1 MVKSVWGMRI
11 SKAKSFWLHVV
22 VTSMIVSSTAQ
33 SGTLSG
39 QSDIDSSVARIR
51 ADIYRA
57 RHIGLRRDRS
67 AVPELLQILD
77 AGFNHSDNLLHRY
90 RLKPALP
97 WSASY
102 LTHLQT
108 ATIVALGRIGDP
120 RALPV
125 LEKVLSSDPFH
136 PLDPTRVD
144 REVLEKIVSSKPRA
158 NWSLLPLTPFAEVAV
173 ARIKAEQAVPRANT
187 LAKWQ
192 EQVRHFFDAVGMSL
206 PEMVQQLADENK
218 SRHPYVHDSP
228 PSRARVALRALAE
241 MAAEAYRE
249 GCRQSFDWLSRAGIA
264 WDADI
269 GARLTVEL
277 AKRTPEQRL
286 SWLMEQMRS
295 KTVLTAAESY
305 LSQAIADLS
314 DSAVP
319 ALEKWLQELWAARAV
334 ETRNPDKTYTHTDNM
349 IEKAYWLLSATG
361 SDAALRVLKAQYEHC
376 RSADEEGLEALL
388 KRVLR
393 EAPWVFVSD
402 W

>member
-67 AVPELLQILD
+67 TVPELLQILD

-102 LTHLQT
+102 LTHLQA

-120 RALPV
+120 RALP
-125 LEKVLSSDPFH
+125 
-136 PLDPTRVD
+136 T
-144 REVLEKIVSSKPRA
+144 LEKIAALGPIDAKDLDESRLIAAAKRSPTYWFLA
-158 NWSLLPLTPFAEVAV
+158 PLARVAV
-173 ARIKAEQAVPRANT
+173 ARIKAEQAVSRADT
-187 LAKWQ
+187 LEKWQ
-192 EQVRHFFDAVGMSL
+192 AQVQHFVSALGVSL
-206 PEMVQQLADENK
+206 PELSQQVAEEK
-218 SRHPYVHDSP
+218 THRYPHDSP
-228 PSRARVALRALAE
+228 PTLARAAVRALAE

-277 AKRTPEQRL
+277 ARQPSEQRL
-286 SWLMEQMRS
+286 RRLMDDMRS
-295 KTVLTAAESY
+295 KTVLTPADSY

-349 IEKAYWLLSATG
+349 IEEAYWLLSATG
-361 SDAALRVLKAQYEHC
+361 SDAALAVLRAQYEQC

-393 EAPWVFVSD
+393 ETPWVFVSD